1 MHLQRDD
8 DVIDDDGGADAFDL
22 SPLETN
28 NDSVLSFAL
37 HQ

>member
-1 MHLQRDD
+1 MDLQRDD

-22 SPLETN
+22 SPLETS